1 MERLR
6 SEWTV
11 VLRCACALC
20 VWRVCVA
27 LSPCAPLPLVGWLLW
42 LVRRPLPI
50 GQIRPPT
57 RSAPIRPRPYSE
69 IQTIRKT
76 STKRNTRRRL
86 YRKIK
91 TENTSYSPL
100 PPGNNIKPRH
110 SFFFHFQINL
120 SCSTIPPF
128 IIAPF
133 VCWHAEKGRRG
144 ETEKKATFLKLNNIR
159 ERQKENIDTKII
171 DRKRKR

>member
-50 GQIRPPT
+50 RQIRPPT

-110 SFFFHFQINL
+110 SFFSFPNQSFLFNH
-120 SCSTIPPF
+120 PPF
-128 IIAPF
+128 YNCSF
-133 VCWHAEKGRRG
+133 CVLTRGEKGRNR
-144 ETEKKATFLKLNNIR
+144 EKSNIF
-159 ERQKENIDTKII
+159 KI
-171 DRKRKR
+171 KQY